1 MKEEWENKELRR
13 KKKQIYRN
21 LTNNNEKKYKRM
33 A

>member
-21 LTNNNEKKYKRM
+21 LTNKREWHKKY
-33 A
+33 